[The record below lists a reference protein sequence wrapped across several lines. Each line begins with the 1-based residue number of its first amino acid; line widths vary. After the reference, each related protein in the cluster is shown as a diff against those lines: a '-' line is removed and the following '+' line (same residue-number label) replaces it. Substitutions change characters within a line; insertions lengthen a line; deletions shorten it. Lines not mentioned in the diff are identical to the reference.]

1 LPVLNPASNP
11 SVLSPDSWPFDLK
24 WLPQPACLVGGGVR
38 DALCGRISSY
48 LDLDFVLPEKAVE
61 TAQAI
66 AQAYEA
72 GFVLLD
78 ADRQIARVVFQRAT
92 VDFALQGGTSLTSD
106 LQRRDFTINA
116 IAYNP
121 HTRQIVDP
129 LQGCHDLQQKVIR
142 MISRQNLVAD
152 PLRLLRAYRQAAQLD
167 FSLEPE
173 TQQSIRQL
181 SPYLQSVAAER
192 VQVECNYLLSS
203 QLGTT
208 WLTTAYQDGL
218 LHIWFPAASSHSLA
232 QIAAIDRAT
241 NVLSQTWPVLKTQL
255 LSRVNQHS
263 RSGADRRTLLAT
275 AKLIGLVSPNPQQAT
290 DTLLRLKYSRAEIDL
305 VILLLQFL
313 PQIQSLSLAKMNRRQ
328 QYFFF
333 QKAGRAFPVLVVL
346 AVAWGMPVSAV
357 APLVKRFLTPNDP
370 VAHPAPLLTGKDLI
384 KQLQLRPGPQVG
396 HLLKQLE
403 IAQAEE
409 TITTPQEALAL
420 ARALV
425 EFEED

>member
-1 LPVLNPASNP
+1 
-11 SVLSPDSWPFDLK
+11 
-24 WLPQPACLVGGGVR
+24 
-38 DALCGRISSY
+38 
-48 LDLDFVLPEKAVE
+48 
-61 TAQAI
+61 
-66 AQAYEA
+66 
-72 GFVLLD
+72 D
-78 ADRQIARVVFQRAT
+78 ADRQIARVVFPQAT
-92 VDFALQGGTSLTSD
+92 VDFALQVGTSLTSD

-121 HTRQIVDP
+121 HTRQIIDP

-142 MISRQNLVAD
+142 MISVQNLVAD

-167 FSLEPE
+167 FSLEPK

-192 VQVECNYLLSS
+192 VQVECSYLLSS

-218 LHIWFPAASSHSLA
+218 LRIWFPAASIYSLA
-232 QIAAIDRAT
+232 QIVAMDRAMKA
-241 NVLSQTWPVLKTQL
+241 LIQTWPVLKIHL
-255 LSRVNQHS
+255 LNRVNQHS

-290 DTLLRLKYSRAEIDL
+290 DNLLRLKYSRAEIDL
-305 VILLLQFL
+305 VVLLLQFL
-313 PQIQSLSLAKMNRRQ
+313 PQIQSLSLVEMNRRQ

-333 QKAGRAFPVLVVL
+333 QKAGRAFPVLAVL
-346 AVAWGMPVSAV
+346 AVAWGMSVSAV
-357 APLVKRFLTPNDP
+357 APLVNRFLNSNDP
-370 VAHPAPLLTGKDLI
+370 VAHPMPLVTGKDLI
-384 KQLQLRPGPQVG
+384 KQLQLCPGPQVG